1 MNFFLKLKIISI
13 LKNVKIEVEKV
24 FLRKS
29 SDLSRFLHD
38 MYSEIEEY
46 EDFKFLSR
54 QDFCYLINYFRNNSN
69 RDVDINIVLEK
80 IWNHFDF
87 GENQEVFLIKLKLN
101 KLINNFEGNHR
112 LRKKFIFNNMEL
124 IPNHSEIDK
133 KILDVIEKE
142 NLRNRFLHDSDED
155 ILFDA
160 NEFACKNQDLDLKF
174 VSADNNFIKAI
185 DILIDYLCID
195 EGVNLFDF
203 SNFN

>member
-1 MNFFLKLKIISI
+1 
-13 LKNVKIEVEKV
+13 
-24 FLRKS
+24 
-29 SDLSRFLHD
+29 
-38 MYSEIEEY
+38 
-46 EDFKFLSR
+46 

-155 ILFDA
+155 IRFDA